1 MKDAGCDRFDS
12 FRWLIGEDSPAFG
25 GAIRDMWTPTCYGDP
40 GKVSDAEYF
49 CATDDAGGVHSNSGV
64 PNHGY
69 ALLVD
74 GGDYNGVTVPAI
86 GLTKAAAIYFRAMTV
101 YQTPTTKF
109 TDHADALEASCT
121 DLVGQPI
128 NALSTDPDDSA
139 VSNEVIEASDC
150 VAVAAMAQAVELRT
164 DPVQCN
170 FQPLLDPGTPV
181 LCASGK
187 PKTFYREA
195 FS

>member
-40 GKVSDAEYF
+40 GKVTDAEYF
-49 CATDDAGGVHSNSGV
+49 CSTDDNGGVHSNSAV

-74 GGDYNGVTVPAI
+74 GGDYNGFSLSGI
-86 GLTKAAAIYFRAMTV
+86 GLTKAAHIYFRAMTV

-109 TDHADALEASCT
+109 ADHADALDASCT
-121 DLVGQPI
+121 DLIGAELT
-128 NALSTDPDDSA
+128 ALSTTPEDTQASP
-139 VSNEVIEASDC
+139 EVISAADC
-150 VAVAAMAQAVELRT
+150 EQVAAVAAAVELRT
-164 DPVQCN
+164 NPDQCN
-170 FQPLLDPGTPV
+170 FQPLL
-181 LCASGK
+181 
-187 PKTFYREA
+187 
-195 FS
+195 